1 MCIDHNLYYLV
12 NNEDLCPLA
21 TKMEALVV
29 ETIQDKNR
37 QEQSGENLLGKLK
50 VGHLSI
56 FLLHNSTVM
65 GSLYIH

>member
-1 MCIDHNLYYLV
+1 MH
-12 NNEDLCPLA
+12 NEDLCPLA

-50 VGHLSI
+50 VGHCLSFNYLTPNI
-56 FLLHNSTVM
+56 
-65 GSLYIH
+65 SLIHTLFTYSKVEW

>member
-50 VGHLSI
+50 VGHYLSFNHI
-56 FLLHNSTVM
+56 NLQ
-65 GSLYIH
+65 

>member
-50 VGHLSI
+50 VGHYLSFYYI
-56 FLLHNSTVM
+56 IPHTANP
-65 GSLYIH
+65 SLC

>member
-12 NNEDLCPLA
+12 YNEDLCPLA

-50 VGHLSI
+50 VGHYLS
-56 FLLHNSTVM
+56 FY
-65 GSLYIH
+65 YIIPQCNEIP